1 MSFCNKCGTKI
12 ENGEAFCPNC
22 GAAQNQTNASA
33 QSAPQ
38 PVIVNI
44 QNSNANANA
53 NTNAGYVAG
62 GVKKSKWTSFFLCL
76 FLGFCG
82 AHKFYEGKIGTGLLY
97 LCTAGLFFI
106 GWITDLFNLLGKPD
120 PYYV

>member
-12 ENGEAFCPNC
+12 ENDQAFCPNC
-22 GAAQNQTNASA
+22 GAAQNQIGATA
-33 QSAPQ
+33 QSAAQ

-44 QNSNANANA
+44 QNSNANAN
-53 NTNAGYVAG
+53 TNAGFASG
-62 GVKKSKWTSFFLCL
+62 GAKKSKWTAFLLCL

-97 LCTAGLFFI
+97 LCTAGLFCV
-106 GWITDLFNLLGKPD
+106 GWIIDLFNLLGKPD